1 MLDIEKLTN
10 QVLYNCDISDAS
22 HAGLYSICGLAL
34 RLRDLYKWENR
45 LPPWEEKDT
54 AEILD
59 WIGVKE
65 ERWEDVVELDFGI
78 LAVNG
83 GKFDAFDT
91 AGINRLLEPHGL
103 YYGAGYAHS
112 LKPTF
117 LLAEIDEKRLINDIP
132 VYILGRELA
141 RDLLTLPAL
150 TQGDAILMRTEA
162 ARLYL
167 WDQMSYIKKSGRP
180 ALQYALAN
188 CGLPGSNSCEL
199 RPHLDRLLEIQK
211 DSFIYHEIG
220 EMTDTVFERSVWR
233 EIVSEHPRSPVE
245 LTVRVLKDLL
255 ADTNPSGT
263 LPRIIHT
270 RNKPALAFY
279 AAFLDGLAREFFPE
293 MRVGFQ
299 LFAESEDWTLIEQT
313 VADGRRR
320 ATELTNRI
328 VDFHR
333 AGKKKKNGK
342 EWVVTQV
349 GKHILNKVQNKSNHN
364 GLK

>member
-1 MLDIEKLTN
+1 MLNIDQLTR

-54 AEILD
+54 GEILD
-59 WIGVKE
+59 WIGAKE
-65 ERWEDVVELDFGI
+65 ERWEDAVELDFCR

-83 GKFDAFDT
+83 SKFDVFDVDQ
-91 AGINRLLEPHGL
+91 INRILEPQGL

-117 LLAEIDEKRLINDIP
+117 LLAEIDEKRAINGIP

-188 CGLPGSNSCEL
+188 CGLPGNDSCEL
-199 RPHLDRLLEIQK
+199 RPHLDQLLEILK

-220 EMTDTVFERSVWR
+220 EMSDTVFERSIWR

-245 LTVRVLKDLL
+245 LAARVLKDLL
-255 ADTNPSGT
+255 ADTNPAGT
-263 LPRIIHT
+263 LPRIID
-270 RNKPALAFY
+270 RKNEPALAFY

-293 MRVGFQ
+293 LRVAFQ
-299 LFAESEDWTLIEQT
+299 LFTGSKDWALIEQT
-313 VADGRRR
+313 VVDGRRR
-320 ATELTNRI
+320 AEDYTNRMI
-328 VDFHR
+328 DFHR
-333 AGKKKKNGK
+333 TGRQKNKGK
-342 EWVVTQV
+342 EWVAAQV
-349 GKHILNKVQNKSNHN
+349 EKHILNKVQNKST
-364 GLK
+364 

>member
-1 MLDIEKLTN
+1 MLDIEKLTRE
-10 QVLYNCDISDAS
+10 VLYNCDISDAS

-54 AEILD
+54 GEILE
-59 WIGVKE
+59 WIGAKE
-65 ERWEDVVELDFGI
+65 ELWEDVVELDFCK
-78 LAVNG
+78 LSVNG
-83 GKFDAFDT
+83 DRYDVFDVDR
-91 AGINRLLEPHGL
+91 INKALEPHGL
-103 YYGAGYAHS
+103 YYGAGYAYS

-117 LLAEIDEKRLINDIP
+117 LLAQIEEKSIINDIS
-132 VYILGRELA
+132 VITLGHELA

-150 TQGDAILMRTEA
+150 TQGDTVLMRTEA

-188 CGLPGSNSCEL
+188 CGLPGNNTCEL
-199 RPHLDRLLEIQK
+199 RPHLEQLLEIQK

-220 EMTDTVFERSVWR
+220 EMTDTVFERTIWR
-233 EIVSEHPRSPVE
+233 EIIAEHPRSPVE
-245 LTVRVLKDLL
+245 LAARVLKDLL
-255 ADTNPSGT
+255 ADTNAAGT
-263 LPRIIHT
+263 LPRIIER

-293 MRVGFQ
+293 LRVAFQ
-299 LFAESEDWTLIEQT
+299 LFTESEDWSLIEQT
-313 VADGRRR
+313 VADGRNR

-328 VDFHR
+328 IDFHHT
-333 AGKKKKNGK
+333 GMKKENGK
-342 EWVVTQV
+342 EWVTEQV
-349 GKHILNKVQNKSNHN
+349 EKHILDKVQNRSVE
-364 GLK
+364 